1 MSNSHISRNV
11 FTTLGAANVSTDER
25 EKNDYYATDPK
36 AVRLLLQE
44 ETFDHKILEPMCGA
58 GHISETL
65 KEAGYE
71 VLSSDMFDRGYGDV
85 KDVFTITEW
94 DGDIISNP
102 PYKCALDYV
111 KHCMNIIPN
120 GHKVAMFLRLLFL
133 EGKERG
139 QWYKEN
145 PPKVIYVARSRLLCM
160 RGGDFSKKYS
170 SAVAFA
176 WFVWEKGFN
185 GEPVIRWI
193 N

>member
-11 FTTLGAANVSTDER
+11 FTTER

-44 ETFDHKILEPMCGA
+44 EQFNQRILEPMCGA

-65 KEAGYE
+65 KEAGYD

-111 KHCMNIIPN
+111 KHCMNIIPD

-176 WFVWEKGFN
+176 WFVWEKGFK